1 MNTELNQ
8 RLQKYIDEFND
19 DIKLTVQ
26 NLRDKSMMISSVRAK
41 WIRYYFMEKTLCEK
55 LKAAKTEYS
64 KKLAKNVS
72 STNMFPTV
80 IPEADSGLTRL
91 NTEIR
96 NSEMCIEFIDKA
108 FNVLDN
114 FNFQIKNTIDIIK
127 LENT

>member
-1 MNTELNQ
+1 
-8 RLQKYIDEFND
+8 
-19 DIKLTVQ
+19 
-26 NLRDKSMMISSVRAK
+26 
-41 WIRYYFMEKTLCEK
+41 MEKTLCEK

-72 STNMFPTV
+72 SANMFPTV
-80 IPEADSGLTRL
+80 IPEADGGLTRL